1 MSNGSNEYSDVAVQK
16 LSMAVSSLTGVVE
29 GLRAELT
36 RSTVVAEQLM
46 VRCGQLEAATK
57 DLQKFL
63 FTGNGQPALTQQI
76 ATIKTQ
82 LEAALSD
89 LRDFD
94 SSRISEKVFQAKLDQ
109 IEKAITSLQNT
120 QKEMGED
127 REDIEKANNATRIQI
142 LLCVAGGIM
151 GIISALVTAVAT
163 YLSSK

>member
-29 GLRAELT
+29 GLRTELT

-76 ATIKTQ
+76 ATIRTQ
-82 LEAALSD
+82 LETALTN

-94 SSRISEKVFQAKLDQ
+94 VNRITEKIFQAKISQ
-109 IEKAITSLQNT
+109 IEDSIEGLEEAHKELLHQRDAAEQAQNASKLQV
-120 QKEMGED
+120 
-127 REDIEKANNATRIQI
+127 II
-142 LLCVAGGIM
+142 CVAGGIM
-151 GIISALVTAVAT
+151 GIVSAIITAVAS
-163 YLSSK
+163 YLAK